1 MKLLFGLIGA
11 GLVLAFLVSILV
23 KVPETALVLVC
34 LIGVVMMLVDL
45 WQARHES
52 DT

>member
-1 MKLLFGLIGA
+1 MKLVFGLIGA
-11 GLVLAFLVSILV
+11 ALVLAFLVSILM
-23 KVPETALVLVC
+23 KVPDKALIVVS

-45 WQARHES
+45 WQARHEA

>member
-11 GLVLAFLVSILV
+11 GLVLAFLASILV
-23 KVPETALVLVC
+23 KVPEVSLIVVC
-34 LIGVVMMLVDL
+34 LIGVLMMLVDL
-45 WQARHES
+45 WQARHEI